1 MVRLIVSDID
11 GTLVGRDE
19 KIPADAPAVLDEV
32 RSRGVLFTLATGR
45 SDCLARHFADS
56 FGCDIPYT
64 TCNGAAIVDRKGRV
78 FQRLRFPIRYAR
90 GVIGMAME
98 AGIAVICTVDGDEF
112 VLDTDAEY
120 VRQHREIYS
129 WERTLSEDEWQMLE
143 VDKISF
149 MSSFDDAAIALLEAE
164 CRRTPECFSYT
175 RYQDRSVEL
184 VAPGVSKASGVEQ
197 LAAMLSVPMSE
208 VMFIGDH
215 QNDIPLMKV
224 SGVSAAVGNATED
237 AKRAAGYVCSR
248 PLFEGVAEAI
258 DRFVLR
264 NL

>member
-1 MVRLIVSDID
+1 M
-11 GTLVGRDE
+11 
-19 KIPADAPAVLDEV
+19 
-32 RSRGVLFTLATGR
+32 
-45 SDCLARHFADS
+45 
-56 FGCDIPYT
+56 
-64 TCNGAAIVDRKGRV
+64 
-78 FQRLRFPIRYAR
+78 
-90 GVIGMAME
+90 
-98 AGIAVICTVDGDEF
+98 
-112 VLDTDAEY
+112 
-120 VRQHREIYS
+120 
-129 WERTLSEDEWQMLE
+129 
-143 VDKISF
+143 
-149 MSSFDDAAIALLEAE
+149 
-164 CRRTPECFSYT
+164 
-175 RYQDRSVEL
+175 EL

-258 DRFVLR
+258 NRFVLR